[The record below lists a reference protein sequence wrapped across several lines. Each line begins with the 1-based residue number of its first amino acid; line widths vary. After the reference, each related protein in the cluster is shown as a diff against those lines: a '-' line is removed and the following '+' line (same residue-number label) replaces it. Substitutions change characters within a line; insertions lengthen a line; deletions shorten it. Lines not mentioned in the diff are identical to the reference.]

1 MVKYYCDCC
10 LKEAKHLNSFEYLC
24 HLEDIFTGKMTG
36 YVDGDMTPISG
47 RVVEKNFCHKCYNK
61 KAIELFGEY
70 ALLNIVEENLN

>member
-61 KAIELFGEY
+61 IVSKAVQEFY
-70 ALLNIVEENLN
+70 LNRMINNE